1 LSTEAIGYAGALL
14 SREGLSREGLSRE
27 GLSREGL
34 SEEGLSEEGE
44 DSGFCT
50 AETILA

>member
-27 GLSREGL
+27 GLS
-34 SEEGLSEEGE
+34 EEGE